1 MLINTYYRGLNDN
14 ILWQIFNKEVIPD
27 KLANAQKAVI
37 LIENLKEWLE
47 HFTTGQYQ
55 EATKAPGKTQV
66 LTTMPAAPG
75 PSNTQVDLWPRTS
88 GPMDVNW
95 AHQEGLCWYC
105 GKQYMP
111 GHFCMV
117 ERAEQDAYNVWNWVA
132 DAMPI
137 PTKAEGSRKKGK
149 GKERARNTNPEI
161 SKTLTWIMDTLNI
174 HAKMFESLKD

>member
-1 MLINTYYRGLNDN
+1 
-14 ILWQIFNKEVIPD
+14 
-27 KLANAQKAVI
+27 
-37 LIENLKEWLE
+37 
-47 HFTTGQYQ
+47 
-55 EATKAPGKTQV
+55 
-66 LTTMPAAPG
+66 MPAAPG

-132 DAMPI
+132 DAMPT